1 MSGIYFNFFVNE
13 IRCMQ
18 EYLLKTY
25 SRKNVLFKKGDGI
38 WLYSDSGD
46 KFLDCASGIAVNILG
61 HCNKKLVKVL
71 TEQAQ
76 NLWHTSNLYRVEN
89 QEKLGKLLVEHT
101 FADRVFFTNS
111 GTEAIEC
118 AIKMARVYHS
128 KLNQERHEI
137 LSFDGCFHGR
147 SMAAISTSNS
157 DKMKE
162 GFGPLI
168 PGFKSLGFNDKDALY
183 QNITDKTAAVIVEP
197 IQGEGGIRSFSS
209 EILKLIRSLCDDT
222 GALLIIDEI
231 QCGLGRSGKLFA
243 HELFDL
249 KPDIMTIAKGIGG
262 GFPLGAC
269 LSTDNASIGMVKGK
283 HGSTYGGNP
292 LACAVGCE
300 VMNNVLEKGFLDNVT
315 IISGYFSQKMLGLVS
330 EFPSLFEELRGSGLM
345 LGLKTKIENISFTNE
360 AFNQNLLLAPAS
372 DNVVRILPPLNITK
386 QEVDYV
392 VELLSKTAQRLEN

>member
-1 MSGIYFNFFVNE
+1 
-13 IRCMQ
+13 MQ

-128 KLNQERHEI
+128 KLNQERYEI
-137 LSFDGCFHGR
+137 ISFDGCFHGR

-168 PGFKSLGFNDKDALY
+168 PGCKSLGFNDRDALY
-183 QNITDKTAAVIVEP
+183 QNITDKTAAVIIEP
-197 IQGEGGIRSFSS
+197 IQGEGGIRSFSA

-222 GALLIIDEI
+222 GALLIIDEV
-231 QCGLGRSGKLFA
+231 QSGLGRSGKLFA
-243 HELFDL
+243 HEWFNL

-269 LSTDNASIGMVKGK
+269 LSTENASIGMVKGK

-300 VMNNVLEKGFLDNVT
+300 VMTNVLEKGFLDNVR

-330 EFPSLFEELRGSGLM
+330 EFPSVFEELRGSGLM
-345 LGLKTKIENISFTNE
+345 LGLKTKIDNISFTNE

>member
-1 MSGIYFNFFVNE
+1 
-13 IRCMQ
+13 MQ

-25 SRKNVLFKKGDGI
+25 SRKDVLFKKGEGI

-71 TEQAQ
+71 TEQAK

-89 QEKLGKLLVEHT
+89 QEKLAKLLVENT
-101 FADRVFFTNS
+101 FADKVFFTNS

-118 AIKMARVYHS
+118 AIKMARAYHS

-168 PGFKSLGFNDKDALY
+168 PGCKSLSFNDRDALY

-243 HELFDL
+243 HEWFNL

-269 LSTDNASIGMVKGK
+269 LSTENASIGMVKGK

-300 VMNNVLEKGFLDNVT
+300 VMNNVLEKGFLENVR
-315 IISGYFSQKMLGLVS
+315 IKSEYFSQKMLKLVS
-330 EFPSLFEELRGSGLM
+330 EFPSVFEELRGSGLM

-360 AFNQNLLLAPAS
+360 AYKQNLLLAPAS
-372 DNVVRILPPLNITK
+372 DNVVRILPPLNISK
-386 QEVDYV
+386 KEVDYV

>member
-1 MSGIYFNFFVNE
+1 
-13 IRCMQ
+13 MQ
-18 EYLLKTY
+18 EYLLNTY

-71 TEQAQ
+71 TEQAN

-89 QEKLGKLLVEHT
+89 QEKLAKLLVENT
-101 FADRVFFTNS
+101 FADKVFFTNS

-118 AIKMARVYHS
+118 AIKMARAYHS

-168 PGFKSLGFNDKDALY
+168 PGCKSLGFNDRDALY

-300 VMNNVLEKGFLDNVT
+300 VMTNVLEKGFLDNVR
-315 IISGYFSQKMLGLVS
+315 IISGYFSQKMLGLVR
-330 EFPSLFEELRGSGLM
+330 EFPSVFEELRGSGLM

>member
-1 MSGIYFNFFVNE
+1 
-13 IRCMQ
+13 MQ

-71 TEQAQ
+71 TEQAK

-89 QEKLGKLLVEHT
+89 QEKLAKLLVENT
-101 FADRVFFTNS
+101 FADKVFFTNS

-118 AIKMARVYHS
+118 SIKMARAYHS

-168 PGFKSLGFNDKDALY
+168 PGCKSLSFNDRDALY

-269 LSTDNASIGMVKGK
+269 LSTENASIGMVKGK

-300 VMNNVLEKGFLDNVT
+300 VMNNVLEKGFLENVR
-315 IISGYFSQKMLGLVS
+315 IISEYFYQKMLGLVN
-330 EFPSLFEELRGSGLM
+330 EFPSVFEELRGSGLM
-345 LGLKTKIENISFTNE
+345 LGIKTKIENISFTNE

>member
-1 MSGIYFNFFVNE
+1 
-13 IRCMQ
+13 MQ

-71 TEQAQ
+71 TEQAK

-89 QEKLGKLLVEHT
+89 QEKLAKLLVENT
-101 FADRVFFTNS
+101 FADKVFFTNS

-118 AIKMARVYHS
+118 SIKMARAYHS

-168 PGFKSLGFNDKDALY
+168 PGCKSLSFNDRDALY
-183 QNITDKTAAVIVEP
+183 QNISDKTAAVIVEP

-243 HELFDL
+243 HELFNL

-300 VMNNVLEKGFLDNVT
+300 VMTNVLEKGFLDNVR

-330 EFPSLFEELRGSGLM
+330 EFPSVFEELRGSGLM

>member
-1 MSGIYFNFFVNE
+1 
-13 IRCMQ
+13 MQ

-71 TEQAQ
+71 TEQAK

-89 QEKLGKLLVEHT
+89 QEKLAKLLVENT
-101 FADRVFFTNS
+101 FADKVFFTNS

-128 KLNQERHEI
+128 KLNQERYEI

-147 SMAAISTSNS
+147 SMAAISISNS

-168 PGFKSLGFNDKDALY
+168 PGCKSLGFNDRDALY
-183 QNITDKTAAVIVEP
+183 QNITDKTAAVIIEP
-197 IQGEGGIRSFSS
+197 IQGEGGIRSFSA

-222 GALLIIDEI
+222 GALLIIDEV
-231 QCGLGRSGKLFA
+231 QSGLGRSGKLFA
-243 HELFDL
+243 HEWFNL

-269 LSTDNASIGMVKGK
+269 LSTENASIGMVKGK

-300 VMNNVLEKGFLDNVT
+300 VMNNVLEKGFLENVR
-315 IISGYFSQKMLGLVS
+315 IISEYFYQKMLGLVS
-330 EFPSLFEELRGSGLM
+330 EFPSVFEELRGSGLM

-360 AFNQNLLLAPAS
+360 AYKQNLLLAPAS

-386 QEVDYV
+386 KEVDCV

>member
-1 MSGIYFNFFVNE
+1 
-13 IRCMQ
+13 MQ

-71 TEQAQ
+71 TEQAN

-89 QEKLGKLLVEHT
+89 QEKLAKLLVENT
-101 FADRVFFTNS
+101 FADKVFFTNS

-118 AIKMARVYHS
+118 SIKMARAYHS

-168 PGFKSLGFNDKDALY
+168 PGCKSLSFNDRDALY
-183 QNITDKTAAVIVEP
+183 QNISDKTAAVIVEP

-300 VMNNVLEKGFLDNVT
+300 VMTNVLEKGFLDNVR
-315 IISGYFSQKMLGLVS
+315 IISGYFSQKMLGLVR
-330 EFPSLFEELRGSGLM
+330 EFPSVFEELRGSGLM

>member
-1 MSGIYFNFFVNE
+1 
-13 IRCMQ
+13 MQ

-89 QEKLGKLLVEHT
+89 QEKLAKLLVEHT

-128 KLNQERHEI
+128 KLNQERYEI
-137 LSFDGCFHGR
+137 ISFDGCFHGR

-168 PGFKSLGFNDKDALY
+168 PGCKSLGFNDRDALC
-183 QNITDKTAAVIVEP
+183 QNITNKTAAVIIEP

-222 GALLIIDEI
+222 GALLIIDEV
-231 QCGLGRSGKLFA
+231 QSGLGRSGKLFA
-243 HELFDL
+243 HEWFNL

-269 LSTDNASIGMVKGK
+269 LSTENASIGMVKGK

-300 VMNNVLEKGFLDNVT
+300 VMNNVLEKGFLENVRK
-315 IISGYFSQKMLGLVS
+315 ISGYFSQKMLRLIS
-330 EFPSLFEELRGSGLM
+330 EFPSVFEELRGSGLM
-345 LGLKTKIENISFTNE
+345 LGLKTKIENTSFTNE
-360 AFNQNLLLAPAS
+360 AYKQNLLLAPAS

-386 QEVDYV
+386 KEVDYV

>member
-1 MSGIYFNFFVNE
+1 
-13 IRCMQ
+13 MQ

-89 QEKLGKLLVEHT
+89 QEKLAKLLVEHT

-168 PGFKSLGFNDKDALY
+168 PGCKSLGFNDRDALY
-183 QNITDKTAAVIVEP
+183 QNITDKTAAVIIEP
-197 IQGEGGIRSFSS
+197 IQGEGGIRSFSA
-209 EILKLIRSLCDDT
+209 EILKLIRSLCDNT

-243 HELFDL
+243 HEWFNL

-269 LSTDNASIGMVKGK
+269 LSTENASIGMVKGK

-300 VMNNVLEKGFLDNVT
+300 VMNNVLEKGFLENVRK
-315 IISGYFSQKMLGLVS
+315 ISGYFSQRMLGLIS
-330 EFPSLFEELRGSGLM
+330 EFPSVFEELRGSGLM

-360 AFNQNLLLAPAS
+360 AYKQNLLLAPAS

-386 QEVDYV
+386 KEVDYV

>member
-1 MSGIYFNFFVNE
+1 
-13 IRCMQ
+13 MQ

-71 TEQAQ
+71 TEQAK

-89 QEKLGKLLVEHT
+89 QEKLAKLLVENT
-101 FADRVFFTNS
+101 FADKVFFTNS

-118 AIKMARVYHS
+118 SIKMARAYHS

-168 PGFKSLGFNDKDALY
+168 PGCKSLSFNDRDALY

-300 VMNNVLEKGFLDNVT
+300 VMTNVLEKGFLDNVR
-315 IISGYFSQKMLGLVS
+315 IISGYFSQKMLGLVR
-330 EFPSLFEELRGSGLM
+330 EFPSVFEELRGSGLM

-386 QEVDYV
+386 KEVDYV

>member
-1 MSGIYFNFFVNE
+1 
-13 IRCMQ
+13 MQ

-25 SRKNVLFKKGDGI
+25 SRKNVLFKKGNGI

-71 TEQAQ
+71 TEQAK

-89 QEKLGKLLVEHT
+89 QEKLAKLLVENT
-101 FADRVFFTNS
+101 FADKVFFTNS
-111 GTEAIEC
+111 GTESIEC
-118 AIKMARVYHS
+118 AIKMARAYHS

-168 PGFKSLGFNDKDALY
+168 PGCKSLSFNDRDALY

-300 VMNNVLEKGFLDNVT
+300 VMTNVLEKGFLDNVR
-315 IISGYFSQKMLGLVS
+315 IISGYFSQKMLGLVR
-330 EFPSLFEELRGSGLM
+330 EFPSVFEELRGSGLM

>member
-1 MSGIYFNFFVNE
+1 
-13 IRCMQ
+13 MQ

-71 TEQAQ
+71 TEQAK

-89 QEKLGKLLVEHT
+89 QEKLAKLLVENT
-101 FADRVFFTNS
+101 FADKVFFTNS

-118 AIKMARVYHS
+118 AIKMARAYHS

-168 PGFKSLGFNDKDALY
+168 PGCKSLSFNDRDALY
-183 QNITDKTAAVIVEP
+183 QNISDKTAAVIVEP

-292 LACAVGCE
+292 LACAVGCA
-300 VMNNVLEKGFLDNVT
+300 VMTNVLEKGFLDNVR
-315 IISGYFSQKMLGLVS
+315 IISGYFSQKMLGLVR
-330 EFPSLFEELRGSGLM
+330 EFPSVFEELRGSGLM

>member
-1 MSGIYFNFFVNE
+1 
-13 IRCMQ
+13 MQ

-89 QEKLGKLLVEHT
+89 QEKLAKLLVEHT

-128 KLNQERHEI
+128 KLNQERYEI
-137 LSFDGCFHGR
+137 ISFDGCFHGR

-168 PGFKSLGFNDKDALY
+168 PGCKSLGFNDRNALC
-183 QNITDKTAAVIVEP
+183 QNITNKTAAVIIEP

-222 GALLIIDEI
+222 GALLIIDEV
-231 QCGLGRSGKLFA
+231 QSGLGRSGKLFA
-243 HELFDL
+243 HEWFNL

-269 LSTDNASIGMVKGK
+269 LSTENASIGMVKGK

-300 VMNNVLEKGFLDNVT
+300 VMNNVLEKGFLENVRK
-315 IISGYFSQKMLGLVS
+315 ISGYFSQKMLRLIS
-330 EFPSLFEELRGSGLM
+330 EFPSVFEELRGSGLM
-345 LGLKTKIENISFTNE
+345 LGLKTKIENTSFTNE
-360 AFNQNLLLAPAS
+360 AYKQNLLLAPAS

-386 QEVDYV
+386 KEVDYV

>member
-1 MSGIYFNFFVNE
+1 
-13 IRCMQ
+13 MQ

-25 SRKNVLFKKGDGI
+25 SRKNVLFKKGEGI

-71 TEQAQ
+71 IEQAQ

-89 QEKLGKLLVEHT
+89 QEKLAKLLVEHT

-168 PGFKSLGFNDKDALY
+168 PGCKSLGFNDRDALY
-183 QNITDKTAAVIVEP
+183 QNITDKTAAVIIEP
-197 IQGEGGIRSFSS
+197 IQGEGGIRSFSA

-222 GALLIIDEI
+222 GALLIIDEV
-231 QCGLGRSGKLFA
+231 QSGLGRSGKLFA
-243 HELFDL
+243 HEWFNL

-269 LSTDNASIGMVKGK
+269 LSTENASIGMVKGK

-300 VMNNVLEKGFLDNVT
+300 VMNNVLEKGFLENVR
-315 IISGYFSQKMLGLVS
+315 IKSEYFSQKMLKLVR
-330 EFPSLFEELRGSGLM
+330 EFPSVFEELRGSGLM
-345 LGLKTKIENISFTNE
+345 LGLKTKIENICFTNE
-360 AFNQNLLLAPAS
+360 AYKQNLLLAPAS
-372 DNVVRILPPLNITK
+372 DNVVRILPPLNISK
-386 QEVDYV
+386 KEVDYV

>member
-1 MSGIYFNFFVNE
+1 
-13 IRCMQ
+13 MQ

-71 TEQAQ
+71 TEQAK

-89 QEKLGKLLVEHT
+89 QEKLAKLLVENT
-101 FADRVFFTNS
+101 FADKVFFTNS

-168 PGFKSLGFNDKDALY
+168 PGCKSLSFNDRDALY

-300 VMNNVLEKGFLDNVT
+300 VMTNVLEKGFLDNVR
-315 IISGYFSQKMLGLVS
+315 IISGYFSQKMLGLVR
-330 EFPSLFEELRGSGLM
+330 EFPSVFEELRGSGLM

>member
-1 MSGIYFNFFVNE
+1 
-13 IRCMQ
+13 MQ
-18 EYLLKTY
+18 EYLLNTY

-89 QEKLGKLLVEHT
+89 QEKLAKILVKHT

-128 KLNQERHEI
+128 KLNQERYEI

-168 PGFKSLGFNDKDALY
+168 PGCKSIGFNDRDALY

-209 EILKLIRSLCDDT
+209 EILKLIRSLCNET

-243 HELFDL
+243 HEWFNL

-269 LSTDNASIGMVKGK
+269 LSTENASIGMVKGK

-300 VMNNVLEKGFLDNVT
+300 VMNNVLEKGFLDDVR
-315 IISGYFSQKMLGLVS
+315 IISGYLSQKILGLVS
-330 EFPSLFEELRGSGLM
+330 EFPSVFEELRGSGLM

-392 VELLSKTAQRLEN
+392 VELLSNTAQRLKK

>member
-1 MSGIYFNFFVNE
+1 
-13 IRCMQ
+13 MQ

-38 WLYSDSGD
+38 WLYSNSGD

-71 TEQAQ
+71 TEQAK

-89 QEKLGKLLVEHT
+89 QEKLAKLLVENT
-101 FADRVFFTNS
+101 FADKVFFTNS

-118 AIKMARVYHS
+118 SIKMARAYHS

-168 PGFKSLGFNDKDALY
+168 PGCKSLSFNDRDALY
-183 QNITDKTAAVIVEP
+183 QNISDKTAAVIVEP

-300 VMNNVLEKGFLDNVT
+300 VMNNVLEKGFLDNVR
-315 IISGYFSQKMLGLVS
+315 IISGYFSQKILGLVS
-330 EFPSLFEELRGSGLM
+330 EFPLVFEELRGSGLM

-392 VELLSKTAQRLEN
+392 VELLSNTAQRLKK

>member
-1 MSGIYFNFFVNE
+1 
-13 IRCMQ
+13 MQ

-25 SRKNVLFKKGDGI
+25 SRKNVLFKKGEGI

-89 QEKLGKLLVEHT
+89 QEKLAKLLVEHT

-168 PGFKSLGFNDKDALY
+168 PGCKSLGFNDRDALY

-197 IQGEGGIRSFSS
+197 IQGEGGIRSFSA

-243 HELFDL
+243 HEWFNL

-269 LSTDNASIGMVKGK
+269 LSTENASIGMVKGK

-300 VMNNVLEKGFLDNVT
+300 VMNNVLEKGFLENVR
-315 IISGYFSQKMLGLVS
+315 IISEYFSQKMLGLVS
-330 EFPSLFEELRGSGLM
+330 EFPSVFEELRGSGLM

-360 AFNQNLLLAPAS
+360 AFKQNLLLAPAS

>member
-1 MSGIYFNFFVNE
+1 
-13 IRCMQ
+13 MQ
-18 EYLLKTY
+18 EYLLNTY
-25 SRKNVLFKKGDGI
+25 SRKNVLFKKGEGI

-71 TEQAQ
+71 TEQAK

-89 QEKLGKLLVEHT
+89 QEKLAKLLVENT
-101 FADRVFFTNS
+101 FADKVFFTNS

-118 AIKMARVYHS
+118 AIKMARAYHS

-168 PGFKSLGFNDKDALY
+168 PGCKSLSFNDRDALY

-300 VMNNVLEKGFLDNVT
+300 VMTNVLEKGFLDNVR
-315 IISGYFSQKMLGLVS
+315 IISGYFSQKMLGLVR
-330 EFPSLFEELRGSGLM
+330 EFPSVFEELRGSGLM

>member
-1 MSGIYFNFFVNE
+1 MR

-71 TEQAQ
+71 TEQAK

-89 QEKLGKLLVEHT
+89 QEKLAKLLVENT
-101 FADRVFFTNS
+101 FADKVFFTNS

-118 AIKMARVYHS
+118 SIKMARAYHS

-168 PGFKSLGFNDKDALY
+168 PGCKSLSFNDRDALY
-183 QNITDKTAAVIVEP
+183 QNISDKTAAVIVEP

-300 VMNNVLEKGFLDNVT
+300 VMTNVLEKGFLDNVR
-315 IISGYFSQKMLGLVS
+315 IISGYFSQKMLGLVR
-330 EFPSLFEELRGSGLM
+330 EFPSVFEELRGSGLM

>member
-1 MSGIYFNFFVNE
+1 
-13 IRCMQ
+13 MQ
-18 EYLLKTY
+18 EYLLETY

-38 WLYSDSGD
+38 WLYSNSGD

-89 QEKLGKLLVEHT
+89 QEKLAKVLVENT

-128 KLNQERHEI
+128 KFNQERHEI

-157 DKMKE
+157 DKMKD

-168 PGFKSLGFNDKDALY
+168 PGCKSLSFNDRDALY

-269 LSTDNASIGMVKGK
+269 LSTENASIGMVKGK

-300 VMNNVLEKGFLDNVT
+300 VMNNVLEKGFLDNVR
-315 IISGYFSQKMLGLVS
+315 IISGYFSQKILGLVS
-330 EFPSLFEELRGSGLM
+330 EFPLVFEELRGSGLM

-386 QEVDYV
+386 QEVDHV
-392 VELLSKTAQRLEN
+392 VELLSKTAKRLEN

>member
-1 MSGIYFNFFVNE
+1 
-13 IRCMQ
+13 MQ

-168 PGFKSLGFNDKDALY
+168 PGCKSLSFNDRDALY
-183 QNITDKTAAVIVEP
+183 QNISDKTAAVIVEP

-300 VMNNVLEKGFLDNVT
+300 VMTNVLEKGFLDNVR
-315 IISGYFSQKMLGLVS
+315 IMSGYFSQKMLGLVR
-330 EFPSLFEELRGSGLM
+330 EFPSVFEELRGSGLM

>member
-1 MSGIYFNFFVNE
+1 MR

-71 TEQAQ
+71 TEQAK

-89 QEKLGKLLVEHT
+89 QEKLAKLLVENT
-101 FADRVFFTNS
+101 FADKVFFTNS

-118 AIKMARVYHS
+118 AIKMARAYHS

-168 PGFKSLGFNDKDALY
+168 PGCKSLSFNDRDALY

-300 VMNNVLEKGFLDNVT
+300 VMTNVLEKGFLDNVR
-315 IISGYFSQKMLGLVS
+315 IISGYFSQKMLGLVR
-330 EFPSLFEELRGSGLM
+330 EFPSVFEELRGSGLM

>member
-1 MSGIYFNFFVNE
+1 
-13 IRCMQ
+13 MQ
-18 EYLLKTY
+18 EYLLNTY
-25 SRKNVLFKKGDGI
+25 SRKNVIFKKGEGI

-89 QEKLGKLLVEHT
+89 QENLAKLLVEHT

-128 KLNQERHEI
+128 KSNQERHEI

-162 GFGPLI
+162 GFGPLV
-168 PGFKSLGFNDKDALY
+168 PGCKSLDFNNIDALY

-197 IQGEGGIRSFSS
+197 IQGEGGIRSFSP

-243 HELFDL
+243 HEWFNL

-269 LSTDNASIGMVKGK
+269 LSTENASIGMVKGK

-292 LACAVGCE
+292 LACAIGCE
-300 VMNNVLEKGFLDNVT
+300 VMNNVLEKGFLDNVMIT
-315 IISGYFSQKMLGLVS
+315 SGYFSQKMLELVR
-330 EFPSLFEELRGSGLM
+330 EFPSVFEELRGSGLM
-345 LGLKTKIENISFTNE
+345 LGLKTKIENNSFTNE
-360 AFNQNLLLAPAS
+360 AFKQNLLLAPAS

-392 VELLSKTAQRLEN
+392 IELLSKTAQRFKN

>member
-1 MSGIYFNFFVNE
+1 MEDCV
-13 IRCMQ
+13 
-18 EYLLKTY
+18 LATY
-25 SRKNVLFKKGDGI
+25 NRKNVSFKKGDGI
-38 WLYSDSGD
+38 WLYSEDGG

-61 HCNKKLVKVL
+61 HCNEKLVNTL
-71 TEQAQ
+71 IEQAK

-89 QEKLGKLLVEHT
+89 QEKLAKLLVDNT

-118 AIKMARVYHS
+118 AIKMARIYFS
-128 KLNQERHEI
+128 KLNQKRYEI

-157 DKMKE
+157 NKMKE

-168 PGFKSLGFNDKDALY
+168 PGFKSIAFNDKSALFE
-183 QNITDKTAAVIVEP
+183 NITDKTAAVIVEP
-197 IQGEGGIRSFSS
+197 IQGEGGIRLFS
-209 EILKLIRSLCDDT
+209 EEMLKLIRDLCDKC

-231 QCGLGRSGKLFA
+231 QCGVGRSGKLFA
-243 HELFDL
+243 HEWFNI

-269 LSTDNASIGMVKGK
+269 LSSENASIGMGQGK

-300 VMNNVLEKGFLDNVT
+300 VMNSVLEKGFLENVRK
-315 IISGYFSQKMLGLVS
+315 ISGYLSQKILGLVS
-330 EFPSLFEELRGSGLM
+330 EFPSVFEEIRGSGLM
-345 LGLKTKIENISFTNE
+345 LGVKTKIENTTFTNE

-372 DNVVRILPPLNITK
+372 DNVVRILPPLNISK
-386 QEVDYV
+386 KEVDLV
-392 VELLSKTAQRLEN
+392 INLLRKTSKGLKIE

>member
-1 MSGIYFNFFVNE
+1 MNRIKYNFFVNE
-13 IRCMQ
+13 FRCMQ
-18 EYLLKTY
+18 EYLLETY

-168 PGFKSLGFNDKDALY
+168 PGCKSLGFNDRDALY
-183 QNITDKTAAVIVEP
+183 QNITDKTAAVIIEP
-197 IQGEGGIRSFSS
+197 IQGEGGIRSFSA
-209 EILKLIRSLCDDT
+209 EILKLIRSLCDNT

-231 QCGLGRSGKLFA
+231 QCGLGRSGKLFV
-243 HELFDL
+243 HEWFNL

-269 LSTDNASIGMVKGK
+269 LSTENASIGMVKGK

-300 VMNNVLEKGFLDNVT
+300 VMNNVLEKGFLENVRK
-315 IISGYFSQKMLGLVS
+315 ISGYFSQRMLGLIS
-330 EFPSLFEELRGSGLM
+330 EFPSVFEELRGSGLM

-360 AFNQNLLLAPAS
+360 AYKQNLLLAPAS

-386 QEVDYV
+386 KEVDYV

>member
-1 MSGIYFNFFVNE
+1 MR

-18 EYLLKTY
+18 EYLLQTY

-71 TEQAQ
+71 IEQAK

-89 QEKLGKLLVEHT
+89 QEKLAKLLVENT
-101 FADRVFFTNS
+101 FADKVFFTNS

-118 AIKMARVYHS
+118 SIKMARAYHS

-168 PGFKSLGFNDKDALY
+168 PGCKSLSFNDRDALY
-183 QNITDKTAAVIVEP
+183 QNISDKTAAVIVEP

-300 VMNNVLEKGFLDNVT
+300 VMTNVLEKGFLDNVR

-330 EFPSLFEELRGSGLM
+330 EFPSVFEELRGSGLM

>member
-1 MSGIYFNFFVNE
+1 
-13 IRCMQ
+13 MQ

-89 QEKLGKLLVEHT
+89 QEKLAKLLVDHT

-137 LSFDGCFHGR
+137 ISFDGCFHGR

-168 PGFKSLGFNDKDALY
+168 PGCKSLGFNDRDALC
-183 QNITDKTAAVIVEP
+183 QNITNKTAAVIIEP

-222 GALLIIDEI
+222 GALLIIDEV
-231 QCGLGRSGKLFA
+231 QSGLGRSGKLFA
-243 HELFDL
+243 HEWFNL

-269 LSTDNASIGMVKGK
+269 LSTENASIGMVKGK

-300 VMNNVLEKGFLDNVT
+300 VMNNVLEKGFLENVRK
-315 IISGYFSQKMLGLVS
+315 ISGYFSQKMLRLIS
-330 EFPSLFEELRGSGLM
+330 EFPSVFEELRGSGLM
-345 LGLKTKIENISFTNE
+345 LGLKTKIENTSFTNE
-360 AFNQNLLLAPAS
+360 AYKQNLLLAPAS

-386 QEVDYV
+386 KEVDYV

>member
-1 MSGIYFNFFVNE
+1 ME
-13 IRCMQ
+13 

-25 SRKNVLFKKGDGI
+25 SRKNILFKKGDGI
-38 WLYSDSGD
+38 WLYSNSGD

-71 TEQAQ
+71 TEQAK

-89 QEKLGKLLVEHT
+89 QEKLAKLLVEHT
-101 FADRVFFTNS
+101 FADNVFFTNS

-128 KLNQERHEI
+128 KLNQDRHEI

-168 PGFKSLGFNDKDALY
+168 PGFKSIGFNNKDDLY
-183 QNITDKTAAVIVEP
+183 KNITDKTAAVIVEP
-197 IQGEGGIRSFSS
+197 IQGEGGIRSFSL
-209 EILKLIRSLCDDT
+209 EILKLIRGLCDDT
-222 GALLIIDEI
+222 GTLLIVDEI

-243 HELFDL
+243 HEWFNIN
-249 KPDIMTIAKGIGG
+249 PDIMTIAKGIGG

-269 LSTDNASIGMVKGK
+269 LSTNNASIGMVKGK

-300 VMNNVLEKGFLDNVT
+300 VMNNVLENGFLENVEMM
-315 IISGYFSQKMLGLVS
+315 SRYFSQKMLGLLS
-330 EFPSLFEELRGSGLM
+330 EFPSVFEELRGYGLM

-392 VELLSKTAQRLEN
+392 VKLLRKTAQRLEN

>member
-1 MSGIYFNFFVNE
+1 
-13 IRCMQ
+13 MQ

-71 TEQAQ
+71 TKQAQ

-137 LSFDGCFHGR
+137 IYFDGCFHGR

-168 PGFKSLGFNDKDALY
+168 TVCKSLGFNDRDDLY
-183 QNITDKTAAVIVEP
+183 QNITDKTAAVIIEP
-197 IQGEGGIRSFSS
+197 IQGEGGIRSFSA

-243 HELFDL
+243 HEWFNL

-269 LSTDNASIGMVKGK
+269 LSTDNASIGMVRGK

-300 VMNNVLEKGFLDNVT
+300 VMTNVLEKGFLDNVR
-315 IISGYFSQKMLGLVS
+315 IISGYFSQKMLGLVR
-330 EFPSLFEELRGSGLM
+330 EFPSVFEELRGSGLM

>member
-1 MSGIYFNFFVNE
+1 
-13 IRCMQ
+13 MQ

-71 TEQAQ
+71 TEQAN

-89 QEKLGKLLVEHT
+89 QEKLAKLLVENT
-101 FADRVFFTNS
+101 FADKVFFTNS

-118 AIKMARVYHS
+118 AIKMARAYHS

-168 PGFKSLGFNDKDALY
+168 PGCKSLSFNDRDALY

-269 LSTDNASIGMVKGK
+269 LSTENASIGMVKGK

-300 VMNNVLEKGFLDNVT
+300 VMNNVLEKGFLENVRK
-315 IISGYFSQKMLGLVS
+315 ISGYFSQKMLRLIS
-330 EFPSLFEELRGSGLM
+330 EFPSVFEELRGSGLM
-345 LGLKTKIENISFTNE
+345 LGLKTKIENTSFTNE
-360 AFNQNLLLAPAS
+360 AYKQNLLLAPAS

-386 QEVDYV
+386 KEVDYV

>member
-1 MSGIYFNFFVNE
+1 
-13 IRCMQ
+13 MQ

-71 TEQAQ
+71 TEQAK

-89 QEKLGKLLVEHT
+89 QEKLAKLLVENT
-101 FADRVFFTNS
+101 FADKVFFTNS

-118 AIKMARVYHS
+118 AIKMARAYHS

-168 PGFKSLGFNDKDALY
+168 PGFKSLSFNDRDALY
-183 QNITDKTAAVIVEP
+183 QNISDKTAAVIVEP

-243 HELFDL
+243 HEWFNL

-269 LSTDNASIGMVKGK
+269 LSTENASIGMVKGK

-300 VMNNVLEKGFLDNVT
+300 VMNNVLEKGFLENVR
-315 IISGYFSQKMLGLVS
+315 IKSEYFSQKMLRLVS
-330 EFPSLFEELRGSGLM
+330 EFPSVFEELRGSGLM

-360 AFNQNLLLAPAS
+360 AYKQNLLLAPAS
-372 DNVVRILPPLNITK
+372 DNVVRILPPLNISK
-386 QEVDYV
+386 KEVDYV